1 MCRALKEMYA
11 SCAMDA
17 FVFEFFFES
26 LAALSGYSFGSG
38 RFERLC
44 GGAFGS

>member
-17 FVFEFFFES
+17 FVFEFFFEP
-26 LAALSGYSFGSG
+26 LATLGGYSFGRSG
-38 RFERLC
+38 FERLC
-44 GGAFGS
+44 GSAFGS